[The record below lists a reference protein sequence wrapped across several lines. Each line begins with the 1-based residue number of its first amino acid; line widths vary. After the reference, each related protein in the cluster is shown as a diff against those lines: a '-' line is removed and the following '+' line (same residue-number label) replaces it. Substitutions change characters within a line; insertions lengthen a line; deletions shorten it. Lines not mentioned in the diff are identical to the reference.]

1 MHEWPRYTADGQKVT
16 LDQLVRLDPEWAASR
31 IRAHEAKERQ
41 PCPSCM
47 NLRTSLEELRQMDRG
62 FSPRDTEDDYTPT
75 IQRLPPMNLPDGG
88 GKRLVLAERLVH
100 NRSSKWALVYLVHA
114 LLHERDEAQARS
126 DAAASNMQAVLA
138 ALQAQLDLRLTMELG
153 VHTESALAKLR
164 EDWLRA
170 VRSTEDAFHDARG
183 TL

>member
-31 IRAHEAKERQ
+31 IRAHEAKERR

-47 NLRTSLEELRQMDRG
+47 NLRASLEELQQMDRG

-75 IQRLPPMNLPDGG
+75 IQRLHPMNLPDGG

-100 NRSSKWALVYLVHA
+100 HRSSKWALVYLVHA
-114 LLHERDEAQARS
+114 LLHERDEALAGNNV
-126 DAAASNMQAVLA
+126 AGGTQAVLS
-138 ALQAQLDLRLTMELG
+138 ALQTQLDLRLDMELG
-153 VHTESALAKLR
+153 VHTEPVLAKLR